1 MRIMLAAGLLG
12 CAAAIAVS
20 AEAPPRGHG
29 SSTHPSIEGNW
40 RVNFIIPMEATPA
53 TPQLVVSESDAKA
66 VAATAGAALADE
78 FAKTLDPE
86 LPMMVTQSDG
96 LAIVRGQRRTRAVV
110 LPVDGMLPYTTAARK
125 ELSAPPP
132 SIPADNPEQ
141 RPNAERCLVGSGQPP
156 LSSFALD
163 SQIQI
168 IRTRDQVVIHS
179 EYGDDVRVVPLSK
192 AHGPKV
198 FWSRLGDSIGHWEGE
213 TLVIETTNFTDRTS
227 ISENGNGLRHSD
239 ALRLIERVT
248 RVAVDIIDY
257 RVTIEDPKTYIR
269 PWTLVLSLTSP
280 RGYELLPY
288 DCHEGNYGLPNILK
302 GERAEDRAL
311 EADARRGVYRERRRL
326 LTNPNTP
333 AAEGSER

>member
-1 MRIMLAAGLLG
+1 
-12 CAAAIAVS
+12 
-20 AEAPPRGHG
+20 
-29 SSTHPSIEGNW
+29 
-40 RVNFIIPMEATPA
+40 VNFIIPMEATPT

-213 TLVIETTNFTDRTS
+213 TLVIETVGMPDADRFR
-227 ISENGNGLRHSD
+227 IAPNLIVPGD
-239 ALRLIERVT
+239 ATVIERLTPISGRELLYQFTV
-248 RVAVDIIDY
+248 V
-257 RVTIEDPKTYIR
+257 DPKTYAA
-269 PWTLVLSLTSP
+269 PWLGEFSWFRTDKLM
-280 RGYELLPY
+280 YESA
-288 DCHEGNYGLPNILK
+288 CHEGNYSLPNVLA
-302 GERAEDRAL
+302 GARHE
-311 EADARRGVYRERRRL
+311 EAVTKSAPTIATR
-326 LTNPNTP
+326 
-333 AAEGSER
+333 